1 MLRTKKGK
9 IMKTISLFIH
19 KSLEIFVYILALLII
34 ASVLF
39 PFDILPQILD
49 YINTN
54 PLIVV
59 GLGIV
64 YILYKSEYD
73 EITRV

>member
-1 MLRTKKGK
+1 
-9 IMKTISLFIH
+9 MKTVSLFIH

-39 PFDILPQILD
+39 PFDILPQILN

-64 YILYKSEYD
+64 YILYKTEYD
-73 EITRV
+73 EITGS

>member
-1 MLRTKKGK
+1 
-9 IMKTISLFIH
+9 MKTVSLFIH

-39 PFDILPQILD
+39 PFDILPQILN

-59 GLGIV
+59 
-64 YILYKSEYD
+64 LY
-73 EITRV
+73 

>member
-1 MLRTKKGK
+1 
-9 IMKTISLFIH
+9 MKTISLFIH